1 MRRPTEQITINIS
14 FQNPVLSMLFLSPND
29 SAYIYILSYCK
40 TRCWFDV
47 KSCMTHDI
55 SPKDGGSQYRLGF
68 FMWLNAAN
76 IVYLLNVISL
86 LMEGLQIIKLRK
98 TSIFYLIY
106 VGLKT
111 KLISEIKRKARNE
124 EQHDNKLITTVNF
137 CVK

>member
-1 MRRPTEQITINIS
+1 
-14 FQNPVLSMLFLSPND
+14 
-29 SAYIYILSYCK
+29 
-40 TRCWFDV
+40 
-47 KSCMTHDI
+47 MTHDI